1 MDSFQNQNRANQGS
15 IFLHLHLWMHTILAS
30 RYLTDHN
37 YGRRDRKIGTNGH
50 HHGNG
55 NGTGNG
61 NGNGIASGQATPQT
75 MTVNN
80 MWRNS
85 ARTIGD
91 ILVLSDIINPF
102 TYVALPFVNQAFYV
116 AGSCYVKGESS
127 LLPHLQFLPLP
138 RSTFHGHWPFHLL
151 VRRANPRNR
160 ATRRFLRHTPLRTQC
175 QTSRT
180 LPSPLGVS
188 SEKQHLDPPTRSS
201 QTKHLLVRRR
211 MDIRSPRTEDRGNQG
226 C

>member
-1 MDSFQNQNRANQGS
+1 VECWKVSPPILLMLNDSLTRSFQNQNRANQGS

-37 YGRRDRKIGTNGH
+37 YGRRERDRKVLGGH
-50 HHGNG
+50 HHGTGTG
-55 NGTGNG
+55 NGAASGNG

-116 AGSCYVKGESS
+116 AGSCYVKGESFFS
-127 LLPHLQFLPLP
+127 PIQRLSTA
-138 RSTFHGHWPFHLL
+138 RS
-151 VRRANPRNR
+151 RRKDTDTRNR
-160 ATRRFLRHTPLRTQC
+160 ATRCINRY
-175 QTSRT
+175 
-180 LPSPLGVS
+180 SPL
-188 SEKQHLDPPTRSS
+188 
-201 QTKHLLVRRR
+201 
-211 MDIRSPRTEDRGNQG
+211 
-226 C
+226 

>member
-1 MDSFQNQNRANQGS
+1 LICCFVLEKGADDSFQNQNRANQGS

-37 YGRRDRKIGTNGH
+37 YGRRDRKIIGTNGH
-50 HHGNG
+50 HH
-55 NGTGNG
+55 GNG

-127 LLPHLQFLPLP
+127 DIPSPFY
-138 RSTFHGHWPFHLL
+138 PFHILGSHMPSFSCAIHL
-151 VRRANPRNR
+151 SVQRANPRNR
-160 ATRRFLRHTPLRTQC
+160 ATRRLLRRTPL
-175 QTSRT
+175 
-180 LPSPLGVS
+180 
-188 SEKQHLDPPTRSS
+188 
-201 QTKHLLVRRR
+201 
-211 MDIRSPRTEDRGNQG
+211 
-226 C
+226 

>member
-1 MDSFQNQNRANQGS
+1 
-15 IFLHLHLWMHTILAS
+15 MHTILAS

-37 YGRRDRKIGTNGH
+37 YGRRDRKIIGTNGH
-50 HHGNG
+50 HH
-55 NGTGNG
+55 GNG

-116 AGSCYVKGESS
+116 AGSCYVKGECFLLSPRCSVPIPTNIS
-127 LLPHLQFLPLP
+127 LAK
-138 RSTFHGHWPFHLL
+138 ST
-151 VRRANPRNR
+151 
-160 ATRRFLRHTPLRTQC
+160 TT
-175 QTSRT
+175 
-180 LPSPLGVS
+180 PSPAGEES
-188 SEKQHLDPPTRSS
+188 
-201 QTKHLLVRRR
+201 
-211 MDIRSPRTEDRGNQG
+211 
-226 C
+226 

>member
-1 MDSFQNQNRANQGS
+1 VECRQVSPSSSCRWVILMGSFQNQNRANQGS

-37 YGRRDRKIGTNGH
+37 YGRRDRKMIGTSGH

-55 NGTGNG
+55 NGNG

-116 AGSCYVKGESS
+116 AGSCYVKGEFSFPPITFLAFHTPHS
-127 LLPHLQFLPLP
+127 TRHNRLLY
-138 RSTFHGHWPFHLL
+138 LL
-151 VRRANPRNR
+151 SVKRANLRN
-160 ATRRFLRHTPLRTQC
+160 
-175 QTSRT
+175 
-180 LPSPLGVS
+180 
-188 SEKQHLDPPTRSS
+188 
-201 QTKHLLVRRR
+201 
-211 MDIRSPRTEDRGNQG
+211 
-226 C
+226 

>member
-1 MDSFQNQNRANQGS
+1 
-15 IFLHLHLWMHTILAS
+15 MHTILAS

-37 YGRRDRKIGTNGH
+37 YGRRDRKIIGANGH
-50 HHGNG
+50 HHG

-127 LLPHLQFLPLP
+127 SIPSPLYPFETFGPHMLSF
-138 RSTFHGHWPFHLL
+138 SGAIHLS
-151 VRRANPRNR
+151 VKRANPRNR
-160 ATRRFLRHTPLRTQC
+160 ATRR
-175 QTSRT
+175 
-180 LPSPLGVS
+180 
-188 SEKQHLDPPTRSS
+188 
-201 QTKHLLVRRR
+201 LVRRT
-211 MDIRSPRTEDRGNQG
+211 PL
-226 C
+226 

>member
-1 MDSFQNQNRANQGS
+1 MNYRRICSGTSESESHLCSYHFTTRADDSFQNQNRANQGS

-37 YGRRDRKIGTNGH
+37 YGRRDRKIIGTNGH
-50 HHGNG
+50 HHGN
-55 NGTGNG
+55 GNG

-116 AGSCYVKGESS
+116 AGSCYVKGEFS
-127 LLPHLQFLPLP
+127 LCLLLTLPPSLFYSRNSPLPL
-138 RSTFHGHWPFHLL
+138 HLS
-151 VRRANPRNR
+151 VRANPRNR
-160 ATRRFLRHTPLRTQC
+160 AT
-175 QTSRT
+175 
-180 LPSPLGVS
+180 
-188 SEKQHLDPPTRSS
+188 
-201 QTKHLLVRRR
+201 
-211 MDIRSPRTEDRGNQG
+211 
-226 C
+226 

>member
-1 MDSFQNQNRANQGS
+1 MLESKSHNEDGADISFQNQNRANQGS

-37 YGRRDRKIGTNGH
+37 YGRRDPRKIGM
-50 HHGNG
+50 
-55 NGTGNG
+55 GNG
-61 NGNGIASGQATPQT
+61 NGNGHSNGLHGGMTSGQATPQT

-116 AGSCYVKGESS
+116 AGSCYVKGE
-127 LLPHLQFLPLP
+127 Q
-138 RSTFHGHWPFHLL
+138 TFQWYVNL
-151 VRRANPRNR
+151 
-160 ATRRFLRHTPLRTQC
+160 
-175 QTSRT
+175 S
-180 LPSPLGVS
+180 
-188 SEKQHLDPPTRSS
+188 
-201 QTKHLLVRRR
+201 
-211 MDIRSPRTEDRGNQG
+211 
-226 C
+226 